1 MERKIG
7 STATAVKSLMAMD
20 FDSESLVRTKLTPKV
35 FDIIPGSRS
44 RIMAEHRIPKR
55 QKTRMTR
62 GEQTEY
68 EASIIDHIPKTFAG
82 KYASRVFNS
91 PHRENATMFDF
102 INIFTEYA
110 QTQPIHRQLDM
121 EERAGV
127 LADQIVKNKRKF
139 VSRKDVHGA

>member
-1 MERKIG
+1 
-7 STATAVKSLMAMD
+7 MAID
-20 FDSESLVRTKLTPKV
+20 FDPESLARMKMSQKV
-35 FDIIPGSRS
+35 FDVIPGSRS
-44 RIMAEHRIPKR
+44 GIMQEHRIPKR
-55 QKTRMTR
+55 RKTRMTR
-62 GEQTEY
+62 AEQTEY

-110 QTQPIHRQLDM
+110 QTRPIHERLEI

-127 LADQIVKNKRKF
+127 LAALIVKNKRKF
-139 VSRKDVHGA
+139 VSGKGPNG